1 MSNLGESERLR
12 SAQLGWRA
20 AVVVAAVGVA
30 AFPWNAAPSS
40 LFGVV
45 PILIWCLLAR
55 SSKAGLTVGLILLA
69 LLVWFVVPRGLGWS
83 GPLVPS
89 AVEVCW
95 LYPVIAACVCLPV
108 LSQQRRVVAAVSGL
122 VTMVGTGFLAA
133 VIVLFGQMDSKPG
146 DEGVLPLPSGLRVVE
161 GDGWCGSGNC
171 SREVTTTGDRAPE
184 VMREHLASRGF
195 SPRRPLSSGAERVC
209 RETGLVFTHEVC
221 AETRKVTSTT
231 VEVTWYV
238 N

>member
-1 MSNLGESERLR
+1 MSNVGESVR
-12 SAQLGWRA
+12 LGWRVALVGA
-20 AVVVAAVGVA
+20 AVAVGT
-30 AFPWNAAPSS
+30 FPWNEAPSG

-45 PILIWCLLAR
+45 PIVIWCFLAR
-55 SSKAGLTVGLILLA
+55 SRKTGVTVGLILLA

-95 LYPVIAACVCLPV
+95 LYPVIAAIVCGAALPRER
-108 LSQQRRVVAAVSGL
+108 SVVAGVLGL
-122 VTMVGTGFLAA
+122 VTMVLAGFLAA
-133 VIVLFGQMDSKPG
+133 AVVLFGQLEAKPG
-146 DEGVLPLPSGLRVVE
+146 DEGVLPAPSGLRMTE

-171 SREVTTTGDRAPE
+171 SREVVATGDRAAE

-195 SPRRPLSSGAERVC
+195 SSRAPLGSGDERVC
-209 RETGLVFTHEVC
+209 RATGLVFTHEVC
-221 AETRKVTSTT
+221 AETKNIASDV